1 MNQSGH
7 AVPVYSDTGS
17 YIYVQSLPGQD
28 LTFEVPRKQLSFS
41 DRFEKSFFFKFCSAR
56 YLGDRTLSYNQFLTF
71 ILILRAPANVNRMY
85 THADVSIEGANGVK
99 VGVVIYGG
107 TPQTIPSEEPL
118 TFRFR

>member
-1 MNQSGH
+1 VRIWFWINNLLKD
-7 AVPVYSDTGS
+7 Y
-17 YIYVQSLPGQD
+17 
-28 LTFEVPRKQLSFS
+28 
-41 DRFEKSFFFKFCSAR
+41 FFFEAR

-85 THADVSIEGANGVK
+85 THADVAIEGANGVK

-107 TPQTIPSEEPL
+107 LPQTIPSEEPL

>member
-1 MNQSGH
+1 MIIN
-7 AVPVYSDTGS
+7 
-17 YIYVQSLPGQD
+17 
-28 LTFEVPRKQLSFS
+28 LSKNRCLF
-41 DRFEKSFFFKFCSAR
+41 SAR

-85 THADVSIEGANGVK
+85 THADVAIEGANGVK

-107 TPQTIPSEEPL
+107 VQQTVPSEEPL